1 MQILSP
7 FQLAENSKSFLG
19 PVLTNQ
25 TKFSNK
31 INPAQ
36 IEHNT
41 MKWVCRYFAVG
52 VMKMDYASPRTHL
65 LKSAKI
71 VLIFQTTQS
80 TGLMTQAIAGAPA
93 PCQERIAWPAATMT
107 ISNAPYPILPHSIYN
122 YLTKCSEES
131 RAKL

>member
-1 MQILSP
+1 MTLMQKPGKLLSKILISREKFVHSALASVTTHGIGDLMQILSP

-52 VMKMDYASPRTHL
+52 VMKMDYASPRTDL
-65 LKSAKI
+65 
-71 VLIFQTTQS
+71 
-80 TGLMTQAIAGAPA
+80 
-93 PCQERIAWPAATMT
+93 
-107 ISNAPYPILPHSIYN
+107 
-122 YLTKCSEES
+122 
-131 RAKL
+131 